1 MKYRLKSIGTIYAP
15 LFSVDR
21 KEYVRSSTW
30 MFRYLMMENFK
41 EIKKSAALKSAWHC
55 HSEIIYILARKE
67 A

>member
-30 MFRYLMMENFK
+30 MFRCLVMENFK
-41 EIKKSAALKSAWHC
+41 EIKKVP
-55 HSEIIYILARKE
+55 R
-67 A
+67 